1 MNFVTTF
8 YNEFGHNRSRAAAW
22 KEGRKEG
29 ERKDERKEEEF
40 IIIRSRRYTEA
51 KEGFANTR
59 SDEEIFRNDI

>member
-1 MNFVTTF
+1 M
-8 YNEFGHNRSRAAAW
+8 AAW

-29 ERKDERKEEEF
+29 ERRDQRKEEEF
-40 IIIRSRRYTEA
+40 IIRRSRRYAEA